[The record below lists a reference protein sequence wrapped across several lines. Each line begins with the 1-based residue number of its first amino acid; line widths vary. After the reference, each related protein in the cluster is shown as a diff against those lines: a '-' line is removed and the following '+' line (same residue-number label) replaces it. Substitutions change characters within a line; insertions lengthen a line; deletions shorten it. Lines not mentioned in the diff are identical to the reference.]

1 MRAVAPELP
10 QVAPWTARGVA
21 ALRYLTGRG
30 LCSGHA
36 HANGRRFVILHLDG
50 VSKKRL
56 ERGMADGTLPRL
68 RDFLARGDHRMS
80 PLYAGSPSSTPS
92 FQAGLLWGVRADAPG
107 FLWYDK
113 RLGRPVSMNLKADAS
128 RVEDDVSAGRR
139 GLLEDGTTYF
149 SLFTGGSRVNAF
161 TLTGWSRDE
170 VRLHPG
176 ANGWD
181 VASLFAI
188 HALTATNV
196 IGGAIVESANA
207 VADVLD
213 WAAHTARFDH
223 ERAFLTNRVLLSA
236 GARNYATYATVL
248 DIARG
253 VPSIYACFADY
264 DEIAHRRGPD
274 SRQALRALEATD
286 RAAGVILDAALA
298 SGNDYDIY
306 LLADHGQVSTRPFE
320 AVTGATLH
328 EVVGGANEPGPME
341 KPDPRHRLANV
352 GRAFWRAAQRRL
364 GGVGQVEAALVG
376 ALRGAARSLQRD
388 VQRET
393 VVIDAGD
400 IAHVYF
406 TADPEPMTLEQIQ
419 ARLPGV
425 IEAVVGSRA
434 AGVVAVRGGRGGY
447 AFRNGRRIDLSEPA
461 ADLALGLGY
470 GGRRV
475 RAALQA
481 MLGMRSS
488 GDLVVYGN
496 GLRES
501 DVAFAW
507 EFGSHGGIAADEVD
521 AFMIHPARTPFD
533 FSRVEHASELYGFFT
548 RHYGIETE
556 PGQRA
561 AGPRHA

>member
-1 MRAVAPELP
+1 MRALEPELP
-10 QVAPWTARGVA
+10 RVAPWTARGLT
-21 ALRYLTGRG
+21 ALRALAGRG
-30 LCSGHA
+30 ICRGHA

-56 ERGMADGTLPRL
+56 QRGMADGTLPRL
-68 RDFLARGDHRMS
+68 RDFLARGDYRMS
-80 PLYAGSPSSTPS
+80 PMYAGSPSSTPS
-92 FQAGLLWGVRADAPG
+92 FQAGLLWGARADAPG

-113 RLGRPVSMNLKADAS
+113 RRGKPVSMNLKVDAA
-128 RVEDDVSAGRR
+128 RVEDEISAGRR

-149 SLFTGGSRVNAF
+149 SLFTGGSRINAF

-170 VRLHPG
+170 VRLGPG
-176 ANGWD
+176 PNAWD

-188 HALTATNV
+188 HAVTASTV
-196 IGGAIVESANA
+196 LSSAVVESANA
-207 VADVLD
+207 VTDVID
-213 WAAHTARFDH
+213 WASQTARFDH

-253 VPSIYACFADY
+253 VPSIYTCFADY

-286 RAAGVILDAALA
+286 RAAGVVIDAALA
-298 SGNDYDIY
+298 SGHDYDIY
-306 LLADHGQVSTRPFE
+306 VLADHGQVSTRPFE
-320 AVTGATLH
+320 EVTGATLH
-328 EVVGGANEPGPME
+328 DVVEGASEPGPMQ
-341 KPDPRHRLANV
+341 KPDPQRKLANV
-352 GRAFWRAAQRRL
+352 GKAFWRAAQRSV
-364 GGVGQVEAALVG
+364 GEAGQVEAALAG
-376 ALRGAARSLQRD
+376 AMRGAARSLERD
-388 VQRET
+388 VQRES

-400 IAHVYF
+400 LAHVYF
-406 TADPEPMTLEQIQ
+406 TGDPEPMTLEQIN
-419 ARLPGV
+419 ARLPGIV
-425 IEAVVGSRA
+425 EAVLASKA
-434 AGVVAVRGGRGGY
+434 AGIVAVRGGRAGY

-475 RAALQA
+475 RQALRG
-481 MLGMRSS
+481 MLSMRSS
-488 GDLVVYGN
+488 GDLVVFGN
-496 GLRES
+496 GLRDS

-533 FSRVEHASELYGFFT
+533 FAKVEHASELYGFFT

-556 PGQRA
+556 PGQ
-561 AGPRHA
+561 GP